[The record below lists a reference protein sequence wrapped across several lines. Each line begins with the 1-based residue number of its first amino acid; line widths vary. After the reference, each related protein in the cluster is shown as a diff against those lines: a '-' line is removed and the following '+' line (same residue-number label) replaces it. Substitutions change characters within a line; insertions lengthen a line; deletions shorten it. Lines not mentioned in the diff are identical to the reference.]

1 MGGLLG
7 GLFGGSSTFDVN
19 IDKVANIDPITLE
32 PITINPL
39 SITQVKD
46 VEIDRVQ
53 KIAPIAAHIKE
64 INNIDPVSIDAFNVT
79 EIRNID
85 PLRVE
90 ELNITKL
97 PNVNISLR
105 QWPPMEMNIRRLPP
119 VSVGLSQDFRIPSN
133 YQVRMH
139 LLGFELMRVAL
150 SGQSFLLPQERY
162 RREQERSHDRS
173 FPETAAAGNPA
184 IPTICREVAVTER
197 QDCGGEAPARA
208 GGPRCEPG
216 LNCGRPPMNFPLS
229 NQSAHCGGG

>member
-7 GLFGGSSTFDVN
+7 GLFGGSSFDVN

-53 KIAPIAAHIKE
+53 KIAPVATHIKE
-64 INNIDPVSIDAFNVT
+64 INNIDPVSIEAFNVT
-79 EIRNID
+79 QIRNIE

-119 VSVGLSQDFRIPSN
+119 VSVGFSQDIRVPSH
-133 YQVRMH
+133 YLVRMQF
-139 LLGFELMRVAL
+139 LGFEFMRVAL
-150 SGQSFLLPQERY
+150 SGESCLLPQERY
-162 RREQERSHDRS
+162 RREQERTHDRS

-184 IPTICREVAVTER
+184 IPSFCREIAVTECN
-197 QDCGGEAPARA
+197 DCGSNASAR
-208 GGPRCEPG
+208 GSGTPG
-216 LNCGRPPMNFPLS
+216 LNCGQPAMNFPLS
-229 NQSAHCGGG
+229 QQARNSGGG